1 MSAFSCLFS
10 WLLYSC
16 TWVSFFLLF
25 WLLHPCTLVSA
36 VSYGFDCS
44 IPALSCQLFPVLWLQ
59 HLCTLMSAVSCC
71 FDCSIPALF
80 QLFPSRHY
88 PFAVSAVF
96 LTAVVV
102 HSFHCLTF
110 CEMTLL
116 KSLFTVL
123 FFCCSRFY
131 KNLHCHHRSK
141 DGVSQAS
148 IHCLYVL
155 SQQYM
160 WMPGRG
166 EGGQYHEKYRTLFVN
181 LKLIRLWLNDRHL
194 FLDFF

>member
-1 MSAFSCLFS
+1 MVCSIPALLCQLFPVL
-10 WLLYSC
+10 WLQHL
-16 TWVSFFLLF
+16 
-25 WLLHPCTLVSA
+25 CTLVSA
-36 VSYGFDCS
+36 VSCCFYCS

-59 HLCTLMSAVSCC
+59 NLCTLMSAVSCC

-110 CEMTLL
+110 SEMTLL

-148 IHCLYVL
+148 IHCLYV
-155 SQQYM
+155 QYCL
-160 WMPGRG
+160 GNICECQEG
-166 EGGQYHEKYRTLFVN
+166 EKGDSITRN
-181 LKLIRLWLNDRHL
+181 IAL
-194 FLDFF
+194 FLSIWNW